1 MHYKVGEIVFIK
13 FPFTNL
19 QKAKRRPVLIIKSEN
34 SFNDFV
40 CLQITSNAKQS
51 HLFTLQAEHFH
62 EKALSIQSYIKYDK
76 CFTLNSSIVEKSV
89 AQVTPQLLL
98 ELQNFFCNELFT

>member
-1 MHYKVGEIVFIK
+1 MHSKVGEIVFVK

-34 SFNDFV
+34 NFNDFV
-40 CLQITSNAKQS
+40 CLQITSSSKQS
-51 HLFTLQAEHFH
+51 HLFALKEEHFQDR
-62 EKALSIQSYIKYDK
+62 ALSIQSYIKYDK
-76 CFTLNSSIVEKSV
+76 CFALNSSIVEKSV

-98 ELQNFFCNELFT
+98 ELQKLFCNELFT